1 MKSTTNRASKSKV
14 SPSAVA
20 KTIRPKPR
28 PDDLGMAATLGRAE
42 RAAKREAQDAAD
54 FVTKKAGGG
63 MCGSPKKMAT
73 GGKCR
78 GMGAAKRGGKYGKS
92 G

>member
-1 MKSTTNRASKSKV
+1 MKSTTNRASKSKA

-63 MCGSPKKMAT
+63 MC
-73 GGKCR
+73 R